1 MKIIYETDIDIYSII
16 VYDKEEVPSV
26 ELNIKQYKTK
36 PYIFRL
42 FGFEIKL
49 PFNSRKTI
57 YGGYNKDKFINDL
70 TYFSTFTVDTDKLK
84 IYRRPRVELYSFSNG
99 NCTTIYFL
107 KYEDA
112 KNYAELK
119 AKENNLIKKYE

>member
-1 MKIIYETDIDIYSII
+1 MKIIYKTDIDLYEII
-16 VYDKEEVPSV
+16 VYDKEEVDPF
-26 ELNIKQYKTK
+26 ELNIKQYKKK

-57 YGGYNKDKFINDL
+57 YGGYNKDRFINDL
-70 TYFSTFTVDTDKLK
+70 TYFSTFTIDPDKLK

-99 NCTTIYFL
+99 NCSTIYFL
-107 KYEDA
+107 TNKDA
-112 KNYAELK
+112 QIYAELK

>member
-1 MKIIYETDIDIYSII
+1 MKTIYKTDIDIYKII
-16 VYDKEEVPSV
+16 VYDIEEVDPF
-26 ELNIKQYKTK
+26 ELNIKQYKSK

-70 TYFSTFTVDTDKLK
+70 TYFSTFIIDTDKLK
-84 IYRRPRVELYSFSNG
+84 IYRRPRVELYYFNNST
-99 NCTTIYFL
+99 CTTTYFL

-112 KNYAELK
+112 QLYGELK
-119 AKENNLIKKYE
+119 AKENNLIK

>member
-1 MKIIYETDIDIYSII
+1 MKIIYETDIDIYTIT
-16 VYDKEEVPSV
+16 VYDKEEVHSV
-26 ELNIKQYKTK
+26 ELNIKQYKAK

>member
-1 MKIIYETDIDIYSII
+1 MKIIYETDIDIYKIT
-16 VYDKEEVPSV
+16 VYDKEEVQPV

-36 PYIFRL
+36 PYILRL
-42 FGFEIKL
+42 FGFEFKL

-70 TYFSTFTVDTDKLK
+70 TYFSTFIVDTDKLK

-99 NCTTIYFL
+99 NCTTTYFL
-107 KYEDA
+107 TFEAA
-112 KNYAELK
+112 KFYAELK
-119 AKENNLIKKYE
+119 AKENNLIKYYE